1 MHPVCAANK
10 QQLSYWVERIGDN
23 VGYNMSW
30 RGKEKDEGKREER
43 EERCGRLTRYKREKG
58 RKGKEE
64 QEMTEAGKRAGKRK
78 QATESKCG
86 GATEQVVSGRSTRAA
101 QTRARHGWPL
111 YHAAVPWLCSFL
123 ASRINDII
131 PQRWWKLTARVLLCL

>member
-64 QEMTEAGKRAGKRK
+64 QEMTEAGKKGGKKETGDGIEVWRSNGAGGEWEKHKSSADSSAARL
-78 QATESKCG
+78 AT
-86 GATEQVVSGRSTRAA
+86 VPRRSPVT
-101 QTRARHGWPL
+101 L
-111 YHAAVPWLCSFL
+111 LFL
-123 ASRINDII
+123 GKS
-131 PQRWWKLTARVLLCL
+131 